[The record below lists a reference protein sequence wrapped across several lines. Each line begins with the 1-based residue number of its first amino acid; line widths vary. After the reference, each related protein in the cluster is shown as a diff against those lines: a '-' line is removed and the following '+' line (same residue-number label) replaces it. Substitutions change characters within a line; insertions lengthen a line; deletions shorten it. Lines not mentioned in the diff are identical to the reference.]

1 MSILTL
7 SPTPA
12 AFAVCLLVTLAE
24 SRLLAGV
31 HFRSANED
39 GAKLGKL
46 VASKVFDRIQPAKG
60 GSSKAAVASEKG
72 TAGRRMRA

>member
-1 MSILTL
+1 MLCAVNS
-7 SPTPA
+7 A
-12 AFAVCLLVTLAE
+12 AD

-31 HFRSANED
+31 HFKSANDD

-60 GSSKAAVASEKG
+60 ASNKAAVAAEKG
-72 TAGRRMRA
+72 SAGRRLRV

>member
-1 MSILTL
+1 MLCAVNS
-7 SPTPA
+7 A
-12 AFAVCLLVTLAE
+12 AD

-31 HFRSANED
+31 HFKSANDD

-60 GSSKAAVASEKG
+60 AGSNKAAVAAEKG
-72 TAGRRMRA
+72 SAGRRLRV